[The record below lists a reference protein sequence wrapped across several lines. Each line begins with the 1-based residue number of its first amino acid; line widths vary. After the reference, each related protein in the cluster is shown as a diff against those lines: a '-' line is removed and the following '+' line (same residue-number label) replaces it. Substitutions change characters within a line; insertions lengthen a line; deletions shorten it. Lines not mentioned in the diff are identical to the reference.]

1 MSTILMVEDDFSLGM
16 GIKFA
21 LEKENYRVI
30 HAKSKKEAE
39 AEILKNSFDLALLDI
54 TLPDGN
60 GYELFTNIQ
69 KVQDIPVIF
78 LTALDEE
85 VNIVTGLDM
94 GADDYI
100 TKPFKLRE
108 LISRINAV
116 LRRTSVREKKNTLTS
131 GDLVLYPDKMKIYK
145 NAIEI
150 DVTKTEYKVLNYFMK
165 NGQQILSKE
174 QLLEH
179 LWDIEGNYIDQNTL
193 AVYMRRIRE
202 KIEDNPSRPDYIQTV
217 RGVGYIWNKKVL

>member
-1 MSTILMVEDDFSLGM
+1 MTTILMVEDDFSLGM

-21 LEKENYRVI
+21 LEKENYKVI

-39 AEILKNSFDLALLDI
+39 KAILEDRFNLAILDI

-60 GYELFTNIQ
+60 GYELFSNIQ

-94 GADDYI
+94 GADDHI

-116 LRRTSVREKKNTLTS
+116 LRRTSNKENNNTITS
-131 GDLVLYPDKMKIYK
+131 DEIVIHPDKMKVYK
-145 NAIEI
+145 NAQEI
-150 DVTKTEYKVLNYFMK
+150 DVTKSEYKLLYYFMS
-165 NGQQILSKE
+165 NGQQILTKE

-193 AVYMRRIRE
+193 AVYMRRLRS
-202 KIEDNPSRPDYIQTV
+202 KIEDNPSKPDYIQTV
-217 RGVGYIWNKKVL
+217 RGVGYIWNKKVI

>member
-1 MSTILMVEDDFSLGM
+1 MNTILMVEDDFSLGM

-21 LEKENYRVI
+21 LEKENYKVI
-30 HAKSKKEAE
+30 HAKTKTEAE
-39 AEILKNSFDLALLDI
+39 KAILEDRFNLAILDI

-60 GYELFTNIQ
+60 GYELFSDIQ

-116 LRRTSVREKKNTLTS
+116 LRRTSNKENNDTITS
-131 GDLVLYPDKMKIYK
+131 DEIVIHPDKMKVYK
-145 NAIEI
+145 NAKEI
-150 DVTKTEYKVLNYFMK
+150 DVTKSEYKLLHYFMN
-165 NGQQILSKE
+165 NGLQILTKE

-193 AVYMRRIRE
+193 AVYMRRLRS
-202 KIEDNPSRPDYIQTV
+202 KIEDNPSKPEYIQTV

>member
-116 LRRTSVREKKNTLTS
+116 LRRTSVRENKNTLTS

-145 NAIEI
+145 NAVEI

>member
-30 HAKSKKEAE
+30 HAKSKQEAE

-116 LRRTSVREKKNTLTS
+116 LRRTSVREKKNTLIS

-145 NAIEI
+145 NAVEI